1 MDNHNN
7 TRLRNLLILFSMTT
21 LFLGGA
27 CCYAYQRFDKGVGL
41 LIIAVIVAC
50 CLLLAARL
58 SRQINS
64 PLRKLKNDIQLLT
77 QGRLT
82 HLPPSETQEFA
93 GLTQSLNEFLDRMRK
108 QIQTDEQRRQ
118 TEENVVNFLQ
128 VVSDASDGDLTVRA
142 PVTEDAFGS
151 IADAYNLM
159 VESLAELLRD
169 TNHNALEVGRE
180 SRNLLSIFQQVKQ
193 NAEIQL
199 QHVTE
204 ATKSADTTAES
215 ARQIAAK
222 AAFAQGVS
230 ARVDNA
236 TALGN
241 ARVNS
246 NIDGMQLIRSTV
258 QVINKKMKMLSER
271 MMQIGTISQLISE
284 VATRTTILAMNASIE
299 AARAGEQGRGFLV
312 ISDEIKRLADEASG
326 ATRQIDGII
335 KAIQT
340 ETGEVAAVLEEETRI
355 VEEQTQIAQN
365 TGEALT
371 AVADAIQES
380 NEVMTEIT
388 ALSQEQQAIS
398 ATMVRE
404 IDKMATI
411 SQQTSVHIGN
421 SSEISEGLNR
431 MSNNLLASL
440 AQFTLNQGT
449 PNPQTDSATR
459 PGPEQD
465 NSC

>member
-1 MDNHNN
+1 MI
-7 TRLRNLLILFSMTT
+7 ILV
-21 LFLGGA
+21 LGGA
-27 CCYAYQRFDKGVGL
+27 CGYLYQRLGTGPGL
-41 LIIAVIVAC
+41 LLVAAMVTC
-50 CLLLAARL
+50 CLLLATIMI
-58 SRQINS
+58 RQINS
-64 PLRKLKNDIQLLT
+64 PLQRFKNDIQLLT

-82 HLPPSETQEFA
+82 HLPPPASHEFA
-93 GLTQSLNEFLDRMRK
+93 GPTQALNEFLDRMRK

-118 TEENVVNFLQ
+118 MEENVVSFLQ

-169 TNHNALEVGRE
+169 TNQNALEVGRE
-180 SRNLLSIFQQVKQ
+180 SRNLLTIFQQVKQ

-204 ATKSADTTAES
+204 VTRSADTTAES

-222 AAFAQGVS
+222 AAFAQESS
-230 ARVDNA
+230 AKVDNA
-236 TALGN
+236 ATLGN
-241 ARVNS
+241 AKVNK

-258 QVINKKMKMLSER
+258 QLINKKMKMLSER

-312 ISDEIKRLADEASG
+312 ISDEIKRLADEASD

-335 KAIQT
+335 KAIQS
-340 ETGEVAAVLEEETRI
+340 ETGDVAAVLAEETRI
-355 VEEQTQIAQN
+355 VEEQTQIAQD
-365 TGEALT
+365 TGEALS
-371 AVADAIQES
+371 AVADAIQEA
-380 NEVMTEIT
+380 NEVMAEIT
-388 ALSQEQQAIS
+388 ALSQNQQAIS
-398 ATMVRE
+398 ATMARE
-404 IDKMATI
+404 IDEMATI
-411 SQQTSVHIGN
+411 SQQTSVHIGR

-440 AQFTLNQGT
+440 AQFTLTQDSSS
-449 PNPQTDSATR
+449 PQTDSLTR
-459 PGPEQD
+459 PVPEQID
-465 NSC
+465 PS